1 MSILR
6 SKATFAISLFLL
18 ALISLAS
25 SRGARAGEG
34 RPNPFPRLLKSTA
47 WVQTPEGYGTAWVYD
62 RQHGLLVTNYHVID
76 CDATGELFDKV
87 AIVFPAYRDGKLITE
102 RSYYEDNEDQLRA
115 SGRWV
120 EARVI
125 DAKESVDLALLKVER
140 LPEDVTA
147 VPRAAESAGSND
159 HLVSIG
165 NSDEQALWLSTA
177 GTVKVVSQR
186 VWTIRLGKR
195 FAHFNARVV
204 LTEAPT
210 NHGDSGGP
218 VVSDAGELVGVTE
231 GGKIGASLQNYAIDI
246 SEVRAYLDANA
257 WMGKV
262 STAADYARRAQHY
275 FADPTFQTPAA
286 RNRRVELALADLNQA
301 IRLDPKN
308 PDYYLQR
315 ARIHEYNLR
324 RSGYV
329 ALSALPAMGA
339 AERPWAAEG
348 ASLGV
353 LMSEQFGSLAEAG
366 AAQNDIRTALRLAPQ
381 SARAVARQG
390 SLNNTLYGV
399 EGIAVQQLEAAVHL
413 DPDCVEAR
421 EELVSIRR
429 GRDPQRAI
437 HELSEIIRIEPAN
450 TDALAARADLYA
462 GQGNYEAALG
472 DYATALRLCP
482 RRTEYRRG
490 RANVYKTMNKPEE
503 AFNDLAAIVE
513 KSEPENVSVWREMG
527 DLLAGAGKLE
537 KAVFV
542 YTRALTLIADLK
554 IEDGSPEQLLLAR
567 GKVLAAAGARAEAR
581 RDLENALE
589 IAKATHVSNPRF
601 EKEVRVAMA
610 GLAAT

>member
-195 FAHFNARVV
+195 FAHLNARVV

-262 STAADYARRAQHY
+262 STAADYARRARSITS
-275 FADPTFQTPAA
+275 PT
-286 RNRRVELALADLNQA
+286 
-301 IRLDPKN
+301 
-308 PDYYLQR
+308 
-315 ARIHEYNLR
+315 R
-324 RSGYV
+324 RSRPLRPATAASSWPWPTSTRPSAWIPRIPTTTSSGPASTSTTSAV
-329 ALSALPAMGA
+329 AATSRSVPCRRW
-339 AERPWAAEG
+339 ERPSGPGRRKGLRWA
-348 ASLGV
+348 
-353 LMSEQFGSLAEAG
+353 
-366 AAQNDIRTALRLAPQ
+366 
-381 SARAVARQG
+381 
-390 SLNNTLYGV
+390 
-399 EGIAVQQLEAAVHL
+399 
-413 DPDCVEAR
+413 C
-421 EELVSIRR
+421 
-429 GRDPQRAI
+429 
-437 HELSEIIRIEPAN
+437 
-450 TDALAARADLYA
+450 
-462 GQGNYEAALG
+462 
-472 DYATALRLCP
+472 
-482 RRTEYRRG
+482 
-490 RANVYKTMNKPEE
+490 
-503 AFNDLAAIVE
+503 
-513 KSEPENVSVWREMG
+513 
-527 DLLAGAGKLE
+527 
-537 KAVFV
+537 
-542 YTRALTLIADLK
+542 
-554 IEDGSPEQLLLAR
+554 
-567 GKVLAAAGARAEAR
+567 
-581 RDLENALE
+581 
-589 IAKATHVSNPRF
+589 
-601 EKEVRVAMA
+601 
-610 GLAAT
+610 